1 MQLRYALA
9 CDYANVT
16 NDGRLNIVG
25 VIDRLYANHFPAIH
39 RTLYLVVSMEI
50 EPEDDG
56 QEREVHVQ
64 LIDADARTLADLHG
78 RMRLGHGDRVLNQ
91 VHVFHDLH
99 FAEAGTY
106 RFNIFLDGTLVKTFD
121 LDLILIPQPP
131 TGEGPS

>member
-16 NDGRLNIVG
+16 NDGRLNISG
-25 VIDRLYANHFPAIH
+25 VIDRLYAPHFPAVH

-64 LIDADARTLADLHG
+64 LIDGDARTLADLHG
-78 RMRLGHGDRVLNQ
+78 KMRLGHGDRVLNQ

-99 FAEAGTY
+99 FIEPGTY
-106 RFNIFLDGTLVKTFD
+106 RFNIFLDGIQVKTFD
-121 LDLILIPQPP
+121 LDLIQLPQGPP
-131 TGEGPS
+131 SEGSP